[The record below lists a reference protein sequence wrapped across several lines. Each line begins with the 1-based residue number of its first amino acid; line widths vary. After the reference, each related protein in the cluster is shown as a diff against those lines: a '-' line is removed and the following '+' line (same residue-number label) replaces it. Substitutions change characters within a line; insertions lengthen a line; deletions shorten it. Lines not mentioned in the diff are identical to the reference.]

1 MINKLATIGKL
12 IRQTNKKKI
21 KQIMRNKLY
30 MSFKFNQF
38 TSGCDQWLIKLP
50 VDCKYVWYHFDYHI
64 EQKIVRHRLTDVT
77 G

>member
-30 MSFKFNQF
+30 MYFKFNQF
-38 TSGCDQWLIKLP
+38 TSGCDQ
-50 VDCKYVWYHFDYHI
+50 
-64 EQKIVRHRLTDVT
+64 
-77 G
+77 